1 MHNTNTQ
8 RIALLIPPLPALVL
22 ACHIEIKP
30 KAFLLSLFHQQKI
43 ETLQNLQTRHKKFF
57 HKYETRAMIEWAWLN
72 ILNMFVIT
80 HHMTNTT
87 TAVCFPIG
95 NPLENITE
103 RRIRCWKKIL
113 QNHKKAGSGFW
124 SPSWP
129 DIWIFWIWIGL
140 DIISLSTGSGSSKW
154 NTMWPC
160 KTCWYGM
167 IVVWEKITMF
177 RNHITESLAYLSSF
191 SRLIAMFPAT
201 RDTNFQTVDISS
213 NMQLGTVWRWAWLI
227 L

>member
-1 MHNTNTQ
+1 MSMTEHSEHVRDHTSHDQ
-8 RIALLIPPLPALVL
+8 HHHCSVL
-22 ACHIEIKP
+22 SWRKSTWKHHWTTDSMLEENSPFP
-30 KAFLLSLFHQQKI
+30 K
-43 ETLQNLQTRHKKFF
+43 
-57 HKYETRAMIEWAWLN
+57 
-72 ILNMFVIT
+72 
-80 HHMTNTT
+80 
-87 TAVCFPIG
+87 
-95 NPLENITE
+95 
-103 RRIRCWKKIL
+103 
-113 QNHKKAGSGFW
+113 NHKKAGSGFW

-213 NMQLGTVWRWAWLI
+213 NMQLGTVWRWAWFI